1 MGGNMIIL
9 TALAMATAQSPE
21 LAKYVDCK
29 PMLTLTARDRDGADV
44 PRDPVQRRSDQR
56 PRPQRR
62 CVTLASA

>member
-1 MGGNMIIL
+1 MIFL
-9 TALAMATAQSPE
+9 TALAMAATQPPQ

-29 PMLTLTARDRDGADV
+29 PMLTLTARDRDVADA
-44 PRDPVQRRSDQR
+44 PRDPAPRRGDQR

>member
-1 MGGNMIIL
+1 MGGSMIIL

-29 PMLTLTARDRDGADV
+29 PMLTLTARDREVAEV
-44 PRDPVQRRSDQR
+44 PRDSAQRRGDQR

>member
-1 MGGNMIIL
+1 MIFL
-9 TALAMATAQSPE
+9 TAMAVAAAQPPQ

-29 PMLTLTARDRDGADV
+29 PMLTLTARDRDVADM
-44 PRDPVQRRSDQR
+44 PRDAAQRRGDQR

>member
-1 MGGNMIIL
+1 MIFL
-9 TALAMATAQSPE
+9 TAMAVAAAQPPQ

-29 PMLTLTARDRDGADV
+29 PMLTLTARDRDVADL
-44 PRDPVQRRSDQR
+44 PRDTAQRRGDQR

>member
-1 MGGNMIIL
+1 MIFL
-9 TALAMATAQSPE
+9 TAMAVAAAQPPQ

-29 PMLTLTARDRDGADV
+29 PMLTLTARDRDVPDV
-44 PRDPVQRRSDQR
+44 PRDTAQRRGDQR